1 MQDSY
6 HIKQVCTRCKVLERQ
21 NKKLERQNRQLKE
34 QQEIN
39 QATFLPFKPLAEVA
53 QEQLQ
58 RALTENDKL
67 RKLVPLMQE
76 AVIQATGGISG
87 AQSSLKK
94 MNDMLVK
101 GIAQKKAARTAQLS
115 HFESIRDSVFSDTG
129 IFVSEREPEGSEVY
143 HKTFPETA
151 ESSCTST
158 NKQDKNHMKFNV

>member
-76 AVIQATGGISG
+76 AVIQATGGIYQASV
-87 AQSSLKK
+87 L
-94 MNDMLVK
+94 
-101 GIAQKKAARTAQLS
+101 ICYLS
-115 HFESIRDSVFSDTG
+115 ITKYLLEWTH
-129 IFVSEREPEGSEVY
+129 
-143 HKTFPETA
+143 
-151 ESSCTST
+151 
-158 NKQDKNHMKFNV
+158 